1 MKANVV
7 LNKGTG
13 MPLIWDED
21 SQGLATAFEL
31 FNYSLPAEE
40 ANSLV
45 LLHRASVY
53 VECNKNTM
61 KYIEF
66 TQYFALV
73 FKCLEDYIKNP
84 KLRQKSNN
92 LRCIEKADSVLCT
105 LLHSSNLAPEV
116 RCNALFFPSIVG
128 VRQRI
133 STAKRIDIPS
143 PFKPNL

>member
-1 MKANVV
+1 MKANV

-13 MPLIWDED
+13 KPLNWGED
-21 SQGLATAFEL
+21 AQGLATAFEL

-61 KYIEF
+61 QYIEF

-73 FKCLEDYIKNP
+73 FKCLDDYMKNP

-105 LLHSSNLAPEV
+105 LLYSNALIKDV
-116 RCNALFFPSIVG
+116 RHNALFHPSIVG

-133 STAKRIDIPS
+133 SAAKRIDIQT